1 MAGTADGGGG
11 IVLWHTSM
19 SLDGFIAGPDDA
31 MDWVFEYTDAGGGE
45 AGDVMASTGA
55 MLGGRRSYDVARR
68 DTGKPSGEA
77 FGGAWSGAELVL
89 THRPPGD
96 DPHTVFL
103 SGDVREAVRRARAAA
118 AGKDVVV
125 GGADVAR
132 QCVAAGLVD
141 EVQVHVL
148 PVLLGAGTRLF
159 GGPGSVR
166 TELEPLWVRRSGDA
180 VVVRYRVRKG
190 AARADG

>member
-1 MAGTADGGGG
+1 MAGTAREGGG

-31 MDWVFEYTDAGGGE
+31 MDWVFEYAAGEGE
-45 AGDVMASTGA
+45 VDDVMAATGA
-55 MLGGRRSYDVARR
+55 MLGGRRGYDVARR
-68 DTGKPSGEA
+68 DAGKPSGEA

-89 THRPPGD
+89 THRPPED
-96 DPHTVFL
+96 DPDTVFL
-103 SGDVREAVRRARAAA
+103 SGDVREAVRRALAA
-118 AGKDVVV
+118 AGGKDVIVA
-125 GGADVAR
+125 GADVAR
-132 QCVAAGLVD
+132 QCIAADLVD

-166 TELEPLWVRRSGDA
+166 TELEPLWVRRSGETA
-180 VVVRYRVRKG
+180 VMRYRIRKG
-190 AARADG
+190 TAPADG